1 MKKFL
6 AALLAVAMLAS
17 LAACGGDSS
26 QSSDS
31 SSQSSS
37 SAADDGSD
45 SSGDDSSTA
54 GGRFDSLA
62 TTEEQV
68 SLLVDFHSFTP
79 SVSETPTEES
89 PTVFNS
95 SRQILAAWL
104 EDKPNVTVEWSR
116 GKDMTNNATMLEWM
130 NIQMNAG
137 NMPDILFA
145 WGSSYST
152 QGWYENLNEVME
164 SAQYYEEGSPVWKD
178 MFPDYLWKDSMHV
191 DSNGDIV
198 AVPSTVFPGPPTAY
212 FYNKEIFDAVGITPA
227 KDWDQFMADMK
238 KVQDAGYIAFDPN
251 GPTIIDAGSWDHQ
264 FSMRGYAVVDQD
276 KWDLDGDG
284 IMSSV
289 EGTRSKWIGLY
300 YMQTNAG
307 LFEEWEAQKEKYINV
322 VTKGGEAIDYDQD
335 WINGKLAVKERGIW
349 DFPTENSNT
358 KRTFE
363 FGMMPPPIKSS
374 ELTGTIEW
382 TESGPYM
389 PQPMEAFN
397 IVKPEL
403 QDRPDY
409 NFDYA
414 VDFLKYTHNLE
425 NMGMMVEER
434 NGACMGA
441 MKGCPV
447 PASLTEWYKQ
457 SFPMNPNCATQSN
470 STSDG
475 AVKITKLLE
484 NWFLDQV
491 SDDEF
496 KAQWD
501 QIVYEDLLRYV
512 EDNSVDTSE
521 WGDVFVPDAAK

>member
-45 SSGDDSSTA
+45 SSSDDSSTA

-62 TTEEQV
+62 TTDEQV
-68 SLLVDFHSFTP
+68 SLLIDFHSFTP

-116 GKDMTNNATMLEWM
+116 GKDMSNNATMLEWM

-164 SAQYYEEGSPVWKD
+164 STQYYVEGNPVWKD

-191 DSNGDIV
+191 DANGDIV

-251 GPTIIDAGSWDHQ
+251 GATIIDNGSWDHQ
-264 FSMRGYAVVDQD
+264 FS
-276 KWDLDGDG
+276 K
-284 IMSSV
+284 
-289 EGTRSKWIGLY
+289 IGR
-300 YMQTNAG
+300 ASCR
-307 LFEEWEAQKEKYINV
+307 
-322 VTKGGEAIDYDQD
+322 
-335 WINGKLAVKERGIW
+335 ER
-349 DFPTENSNT
+349 
-358 KRTFE
+358 
-363 FGMMPPPIKSS
+363 
-374 ELTGTIEW
+374 
-382 TESGPYM
+382 
-389 PQPMEAFN
+389 
-397 IVKPEL
+397 V
-403 QDRPDY
+403 
-409 NFDYA
+409 
-414 VDFLKYTHNLE
+414 
-425 NMGMMVEER
+425 
-434 NGACMGA
+434 
-441 MKGCPV
+441 
-447 PASLTEWYKQ
+447 
-457 SFPMNPNCATQSN
+457 
-470 STSDG
+470 
-475 AVKITKLLE
+475 
-484 NWFLDQV
+484 
-491 SDDEF
+491 
-496 KAQWD
+496 
-501 QIVYEDLLRYV
+501 
-512 EDNSVDTSE
+512 
-521 WGDVFVPDAAK
+521 